1 MDFNYF
7 EEEHRLMLA
16 NNSIQ
21 KVIND
26 YTLLLMDLDS
36 KEKNIIQLYYYL
48 KQLDTICNMTPKGIR
63 IDSDKTSKIE
73 NSKRSII
80 KYGNKIYPNIIDI
93 DKLRVAVMN
102 DMDGKLLDIINCF
115 TENIKEAYKK
125 YSKYVY
131 TVLPISGLSQLIASK
146 HRENQYRNEIIDGIY
161 STTSFEGIKRYI
173 ARANVGSMI
182 AHGNEIEYP
191 TNPFSS
197 INDNELTLV
206 KPVSIY
212 LSDIDYFVPQIN
224 YEVDKDGNAYFIFD
238 GEWVAPQE
246 RIPCIERQTSYL
258 PSSFIKDNN
267 VYYYT
272 NGEKKL
278 ITSNTIKL

>member
-16 NNSIQ
+16 KKKKK

-146 HRENQYRNEIIDGIY
+146 HRENQYRNEIIDGM
-161 STTSFEGIKRYI
+161 K
-173 ARANVGSMI
+173 
-182 AHGNEIEYP
+182 
-191 TNPFSS
+191 
-197 INDNELTLV
+197 
-206 KPVSIY
+206 
-212 LSDIDYFVPQIN
+212 
-224 YEVDKDGNAYFIFD
+224 
-238 GEWVAPQE
+238 
-246 RIPCIERQTSYL
+246 
-258 PSSFIKDNN
+258 
-267 VYYYT
+267 
-272 NGEKKL
+272 
-278 ITSNTIKL
+278 

>member
-48 KQLDTICNMTPKGIR
+48 KQLDTFCNMTPKGIR

-73 NSKRSII
+73 KSKRSII

-115 TENIKEAYKK
+115 TEDIKEAYKK

-212 LSDIDYFVPQIN
+212 F
-224 YEVDKDGNAYFIFD
+224 
-238 GEWVAPQE
+238 
-246 RIPCIERQTSYL
+246 PCIERQTSYL